1 MRMTQIF
8 LLTDVTQ
15 YSHVFIKAI
24 SQVANSRVPWRIKNP
39 RGRSSSSKFY
49 LAPSVRQGNWGTRSY
64 ASSRIFD
71 SGNIKDVRLGD

>member
-8 LLTDVTQ
+8 LSADVTQ

-49 LAPSVRQGNWGTRSY
+49 LAPSVR
-64 ASSRIFD
+64 
-71 SGNIKDVRLGD
+71 